1 MFVRLFCVVLSLSK
15 VVSLKTK
22 VVSQSFVSQVCYQS
36 RIWTKQEYYPKSK
49 NMDKTRILSKIQE
62 YYPKPKM
69 RLVSLLFCVQGAIT
83 IGDTS
88 ETRLTSSFVKKNPI
102 WGTEQGYDYQLSL
115 SSYPWDIPYLFTIPD
130 ICHFFHTGKIF
141 GE

>member
-1 MFVRLFCVVLSLSK
+1 MNNTCGKKDMFVRLLCVVLSLSK

-22 VVSQSFVSQVCYQS
+22 VVSQSFVSQVCPQG
-36 RIWTKQEYYPKSK
+36 RMWPKQEYYPKS
-49 NMDKTRILSKIQE
+49 
-62 YYPKPKM
+62 KM

-102 WGTEQGYDYQLSL
+102 WGTQQGYDYQLSL
-115 SSYPWDIPYLFTIPD
+115 SSYPWDIPYPFTPSRPLSN
-130 ICHFFHTGKIF
+130 FTSQ
-141 GE
+141 

>member
-22 VVSQSFVSQVCYQS
+22 VVSQSFVSQVCLQS
-36 RIWTKQEYYPKSK
+36 RIWTKQEYYPK
-49 NMDKTRILSKIQE
+49 
-62 YYPKPKM
+62 PKM
-69 RLVSLLFCVQGAIT
+69 RLFSLLFCVQGAIT

-102 WGTEQGYDYQLSL
+102 WGT
-115 SSYPWDIPYLFTIPD
+115 
-130 ICHFFHTGKIF
+130 
-141 GE
+141 